1 MSLSSPIS
9 ARTTRFIETTV
20 NADIDD
26 VQARLS
32 RRRIVLELDPAYATS
47 FPGQAILFT
56 VLNLLVRLDA
66 YCPVVDVVLPAVPRH
81 PLLRLLTGDM
91 LGDGLRAFFSPF
103 PAAERLTIGLEVTA
117 SQPADLQLMI
127 SPHPTDTVL
136 SVWADGW
143 IAYLNMPAP
152 VGPWDENIVG
162 AAVAAGLATA
172 EVFKRLIMDIP
183 LRPGVRI
190 IPTNQLVFSTFDYRL
205 AAGSNP
211 ALPAAINV
219 DGVALIGVGGIG
231 SAFVAAAT
239 SLPRLTGHLA
249 LVDEDTLDITNQN
262 RFLVARPGDQG
273 AKVDL
278 CREALAFHP
287 DITVHEIWFE
297 EFSREHPRLDLAVV
311 GVDHDKVRRE
321 VQASLPRLILNA
333 GTSDTASFRVT
344 RHAYLDGACLSC
356 IARDDLRPRP
366 VERELARK
374 LGLSLETIMAY
385 QVSGE
390 SVPADILQRAAN
402 LSATEIEQLAGRSLA
417 EIQQRVCAELRIGG
431 KGEQQ
436 EAAVSISF
444 LSALPG
450 FLLLGE
456 VIKEQS
462 YPELDRPPLNA
473 TINHALLAVLGR
485 PGQSLL
491 HGRREKRSG
500 CDCGR
505 SVYQRHYRRKWLDR
519 P

>member
-1 MSLSSPIS
+1 MSLANPIS
-9 ARTTRFIETTV
+9 ARTTRFIEATV
-20 NADIDD
+20 NADAAA
-26 VQARLS
+26 VQDQLS
-32 RRRIVLELDPAYATS
+32 RRRIVLQLDAAHAGS
-47 FPGQAILFT
+47 FPGQAVLFT
-56 VLNLLVRLDA
+56 VLNLLLRLDA
-66 YCPVVDVVLPAVPRH
+66 YCPIVDVALPSVPRH
-81 PLLRLLTGDM
+81 PLLRLLTGDT
-91 LGDGLRAFFSPF
+91 LEDGLTAFFAPF
-103 PAAERLTIGLEVTA
+103 PAAKRLTIGPMIATPQLD
-117 SQPADLQLMI
+117 DLQLLI
-127 SPHPTDTVL
+127 SPRPTGTAL

-143 IAYLNMPAP
+143 IAYLNTPAP
-152 VGPWDENIVG
+152 VGSWDENIVG

-172 EVFKRLIMDIP
+172 EVFKRLIIDIP

-190 IPTNQLVFSTFDYRL
+190 ILTDQLVFSTFDYRL
-205 AAGSNP
+205 AAGANP
-211 ALPAAINV
+211 TLPAAINV

-239 SLPRLTGHLA
+239 SLPRLAGHLA

-262 RFLVARPGDQG
+262 RFLVARPGDHG
-273 AKVDL
+273 AKVHL
-278 CREALAFHP
+278 CREALAFHS
-287 DITVHEIWFE
+287 DIAAHETWFE
-297 EFSREHPRLDLAVV
+297 EFSGRHPRLDLAVV
-311 GVDHDKVRRE
+311 GVDQDKVRRE

-344 RHAYLDGACLSC
+344 RHTYLDGACLSC

-374 LGLSLETIMAY
+374 LGLPLETVMAY
-385 QVSGE
+385 QASGE
-390 SVPADILQRAAN
+390 SVPADILRRGGN
-402 LSATEIEQLAGRSLA
+402 LSVTEIEQLAGRSLV

-431 KGEQQ
+431 EGEQQ
-436 EAAVSISF
+436 EAAISISF

-491 HGRREKRSG
+491 HGRREKRSD

-505 SVYQRHYRRKWLDR
+505 SVYQRHYRRKWLDQ